1 MKIKRISK
9 NEGGALVLSIV
20 VLTLITIVI
29 ATITNIYINKYNSIK
44 NINDYYDTK
53 LIEELNKRTNKSD
66 KNTE

>member
-29 ATITNIYINKYNSIK
+29 ATITNIYINKYNSVK